1 MRIAKIL
8 MLGDIGVGKTSIA
21 RRLVFDQFDA
31 TYKAT
36 IGTDIYR
43 YEVVPS
49 PIEGPFHFVVWDTDG
64 NFGDTIF
71 QHVYARRADA
81 AMVVGDAT
89 RNTSLEAAL
98 QRAQGFMTAF
108 PGRPVSVIVNKI
120 DLLDA
125 GVQPELPQAIRD
137 LDIPIILTS
146 AKTGHHVRDA
156 FQDAATVI
164 ARRG

>member
-43 YEVVPS
+43 FEVVPS
-49 PIEGPFHFVVWDTDG
+49 PIEGPFHFVIWDTDG
-64 NFGDTIF
+64 NFGDAIF

-89 RNTSLEAAL
+89 RATSLEAAA
-98 QRAQGFMTAF
+98 QRTLGFMAAF
-108 PGRPVSVIVNKI
+108 PGRPVSIIVNKI

-125 GVQPELPQAIRD
+125 GAESEMPQAVRD
-137 LDIPIILTS
+137 LDVPIILTS

-156 FQDAATVI
+156 FHDAATVI
-164 ARRG
+164 ARRS